1 MENLL
6 YVIIAMLGIAIFGF
20 IVSYIKNDDIR
31 WLTLVLGLIIGFSG
45 FLLSIIF
52 KIFVGN

>member
-6 YVIIAMLGIAIFGF
+6 YVIITMFSVAIFGF
-20 IVSYIKNDDIR
+20 IVSYIKNDTIR
-31 WLTLVLGLIIGFSG
+31 WLTLVFGYLIGFFS

-52 KIFVGN
+52 MPL